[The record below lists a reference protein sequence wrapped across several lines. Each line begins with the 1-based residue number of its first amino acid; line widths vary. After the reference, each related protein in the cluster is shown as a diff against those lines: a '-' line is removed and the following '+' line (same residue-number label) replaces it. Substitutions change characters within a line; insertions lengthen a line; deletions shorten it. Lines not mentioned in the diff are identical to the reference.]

1 MRPAAVDWEQ
11 PHACLRHGGL
21 IEPAYRQTTTTVRDA
36 TRRIPSSRPKRPIAS
51 WATISV
57 IISRIPD
64 GDKHR
69 FVNYDLPFP
78 EPDEPRLNSIEAG
91 ERNWVK
97 APFRDAQAT
106 STTDNHKNIIFDR
119 SSKAKLGQGIG
130 PCDNQFFRPW
140 FGVCGTQ
147 SGSRP
152 HPNRAGNY

>member
-1 MRPAAVDWEQ
+1 MFAARRLNRAGV
-11 PHACLRHGGL
+11 
-21 IEPAYRQTTTTVRDA
+21 QTNNHL
-36 TRRIPSSRPKRPIAS
+36 AS

-78 EPDEPRLNSIEAG
+78 EPDEPRLNSIEPG

-130 PCDNQFFRPW
+130 GCDNQFFRPW

-147 SGSRP
+147 SESRP